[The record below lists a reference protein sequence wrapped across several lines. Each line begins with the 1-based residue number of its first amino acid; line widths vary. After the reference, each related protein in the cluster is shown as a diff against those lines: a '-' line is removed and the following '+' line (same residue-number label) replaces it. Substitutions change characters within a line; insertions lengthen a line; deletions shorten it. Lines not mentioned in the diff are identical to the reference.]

1 MQFFGYI
8 LHSQQ
13 LRLIMSDNNILV
25 LSANASPVLSA
36 GSVLPLATFSL
47 VDFEMQNATQFHIPE
62 DQVIIIQQF
71 WREKEEILQGQLVPS
86 LPQGRTALLNQSW
99 HYLSKML
106 WKNEQKY
113 ISLHKN
119 LGCFDNLS
127 AHKSD
132 SCQSDT
138 VIWMLVC
145 VLHWCESVYSVYDLN
160 ARGSQIELY

>member
-1 MQFFGYI
+1 
-8 LHSQQ
+8 
-13 LRLIMSDNNILV
+13 MSDNNILV

-99 HYLSKML
+99 HYLSKTL
-106 WKNEQKY
+106 WKTEQQTLHGQGQ
-113 ISLHKN
+113 SLVLRTSPSHSLFN
-119 LGCFDNLS
+119 LVS
-127 AHKSD
+127 AEQGGRD
-132 SCQSDT
+132 PLQ
-138 VIWMLVC
+138 
-145 VLHWCESVYSVYDLN
+145 
-160 ARGSQIELY
+160 Q

>member
-71 WREKEEILQGQLVPS
+71 
-86 LPQGRTALLNQSW
+86 
-99 HYLSKML
+99 
-106 WKNEQKY
+106 
-113 ISLHKN
+113 
-119 LGCFDNLS
+119 
-127 AHKSD
+127 
-132 SCQSDT
+132 
-138 VIWMLVC
+138 
-145 VLHWCESVYSVYDLN
+145 
-160 ARGSQIELY
+160 